1 MSVIIY
7 ILVKIW
13 EAVTALLKY
22 LELLNS
28 SLSVKI
34 GNKKNVCKIKE
45 FPIIAS
51 KTKKYQF
58 QKPND

>member
-34 GNKKNVCKIKE
+34 DNKKNVCKIKE

-51 KTKKYQF
+51 KMKNYQF
-58 QKPND
+58 

>member
-34 GNKKNVCKIKE
+34 DNKKNVCKIKE

-51 KTKKYQF
+51 KTKNYQF
-58 QKPND
+58 QEPND

>member
-22 LELLNS
+22 LELTHHCQLKLAIKKMFAKSKNS
-28 SLSVKI
+28 
-34 GNKKNVCKIKE
+34 
-45 FPIIAS
+45 
-51 KTKKYQF
+51 Q
-58 QKPND
+58 